1 MEEEAGGGRR
11 IDPSTLGK
19 RERYHL
25 MTSLVVPRPI
35 GWVSSRSR
43 SGVPNLAPFSYYNA
57 VAATPMLIGVS
68 IGHRKDLPKDTLLNI
83 RETGSFCLNVVTEGQ
98 LEQMNLT
105 SGEHSPEVDEFE
117 IAGLPLAE
125 SRVVAAPYVASCPA
139 VLECR
144 MTQEVELKDAAAS
157 LVIAEVVGIL
167 LSDDLRMEDGT
178 LRVTPESLRA
188 VGRMGG
194 DLYCTTREIR
204 AIPRPILV

>member
-1 MEEEAGGGRR
+1 MEEEARSGRR
-11 IDPSTLGK
+11 IDPAALGK

-43 SGVPNLAPFSYYNA
+43 TGVPNLAPFSYYNA

-68 IGHRKDLPKDTLLNI
+68 IGHRRDLPKDTLLNI
-83 RETGSFCLNVVTEGQ
+83 RETGAFCVNVVTEQQ

-125 SRVVAAPYVASCPA
+125 SRVVSAPYVANCPA

-144 MTQEVELKDAAAS
+144 MTQEVELKGAAAS

-167 LSDDLRMEDGT
+167 LNEALQMEEGT

-194 DLYCTTREIR
+194 DVYCTTGDLRTL
-204 AIPRPILV
+204 PRPVLS

>member
-1 MEEEAGGGRR
+1 MEEEARSGLR
-11 IDPSTLGK
+11 IDPTTLGK

-35 GWVSSRSR
+35 GWVSSRSQ

-68 IGHRKDLPKDTLLNI
+68 IGHRRDLPKDTLLNI
-83 RETGSFCLNVVTEGQ
+83 RETGVFCVNVVTERQ

-117 IAGLPLAE
+117 VAGLPLAE
-125 SRVVAAPYVASCPA
+125 SRVVPAPYVASCPA

-144 MTQEVELKDAAAS
+144 MTQEVELKGAAAS

-167 LSDDLRMEDGT
+167 LSDELRMEEGT
-178 LRVTPESLRA
+178 MRVSPESLLA

-194 DLYCTTREIR
+194 DLYCTTGEITSL
-204 AIPRPILV
+204 PRPVLT